1 MKVTVLETEY
11 FPCISWF
18 AAYRS
23 SESVFLLRNE
33 NFVRS
38 SYRNRCDL
46 AGPQGRLRLS
56 VPLQGGRNAQR
67 QTCDVRISYD
77 TRWTLNH
84 LRTIE
89 SAYRRTPF
97 YMYYEKDIHDF
108 FSQRHSFLL
117 DLNQSA
123 VMMLLRMLNLP
134 DKFQD
139 AEDTSQP
146 SNYFKPLFSPVM
158 EQQSN
163 YSPYLQPFQ
172 ERQGFLSGLSILD
185 TLFCLGPAGTLAY
198 LGKLASD

>member
-1 MKVTVLETEY
+1 MKVTILETEY

-18 AAYRS
+18 AAYTS
-23 SESVFLLRNE
+23 AESVCLPKKE

-46 AGPQGRLRLS
+46 AGPNGRMRIS

-77 TRWTLNH
+77 TRWALNH

-97 YMYYEKDIHDF
+97 YLHYEDDIHHF
-108 FSQRHSFLL
+108 FSQRHSFLV
-117 DLNQSA
+117 DLNQYA
-123 VMMLLRMLNLP
+123 LRMLLRMLNLP

-139 AEDTSQP
+139 TEIDST
-146 SNYFKPLFSPVM
+146 YFTPRFSPVI

-163 YSPYLQPFQ
+163 YSPYLQPFG

-185 TLFCLGPAGTLAY
+185 PLFCLGPAGTLSY
-198 LGKLASD
+198 LGKLATV